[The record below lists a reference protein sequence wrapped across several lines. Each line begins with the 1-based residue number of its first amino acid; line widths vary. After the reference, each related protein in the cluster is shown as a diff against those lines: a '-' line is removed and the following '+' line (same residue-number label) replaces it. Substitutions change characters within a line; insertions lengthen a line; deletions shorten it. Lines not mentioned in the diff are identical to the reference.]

1 MFLFRKSVWFAWTLC
16 AFTFCLSAP
25 TLAQSEGT
33 ESDAGNEAVEPALEE
48 VSADEPAPSEPSDAD
63 AADAESSDTDASDV
77 EKTEAPTDATGAA
90 VEAQTGEGAGPDQAS
105 PESGGDADAPTP
117 DEAAPTDQP
126 EASAEQ
132 PEVSSDQPE
141 EAASDEEE
149 AEMADVNE
157 VMTGILE
164 AMGLRSGETQE
175 VHEFTLT
182 GGLLTPIP
190 DRDYGA
196 NYSGEEGFFV
206 ELGWV
211 NGKRKKSEEG
221 ALGGFSKHPDGL
233 SLRYAQHTAVVQAA
247 ALGVDRPDEADRQVS
262 FAQLSFLAP
271 QKVLLTP
278 LSAGPLRLRASVSGG
293 GGLAKMDVPTALSS
307 ALGGTGTELGD
318 ASGKWKLSLD
328 SSFNVSLGLRPT
340 DASGALRFSPS
351 AYYAYSLT
359 SVESDF
365 RFWRYLGHQALTD
378 TGFGIVGLI
387 AQVPF
392 KDKPLLKNLVQLA
405 VAGAAEWVEYEVF
418 YDPHNWPWD
427 DPAPMQFS
435 QHQFGVTFLY

>member
-1 MFLFRKSVWFAWTLC
+1 MFLFRKNAWFTWTLC
-16 AFTFCLSAP
+16 AFLFCLSAP

-33 ESDAGNEAVEPALEE
+33 ESDVGNEAVDPAVEQVE
-48 VSADEPAPSEPSDAD
+48 AVEAPTGEAE
-63 AADAESSDTDASDV
+63 DAEASDTEASDV
-77 EKTEAPTDATGAA
+77 EPPEDPAEATGVA
-90 VEAQTGEGAGPDQAS
+90 VEGQAGQD
-105 PESGGDADAPTP
+105 SGVEADAP
-117 DEAAPTDQP
+117 AAD

-132 PEVSSDQPE
+132 PEVPSEQPTE
-141 EAASDEEE
+141 TVSDEEE

-157 VMTGILE
+157 ALTEILE
-164 AMGLRSGETQE
+164 AMGLRSGETEE

-196 NYSGEEGFFV
+196 NYSGEDGFFV

-221 ALGGFSKHPDGL
+221 ALGGFSKHPEGL
-233 SLRYAQHTAVVQAA
+233 SLRYAQHTAVVQAS
-247 ALGVDRPDEADRQVS
+247 ALGVDRPDEADRQAS
-262 FAQLSFLAP
+262 FTQLSFFAP

-278 LSAGPLRLRASVSGG
+278 LAAGPLRLRASVSGG
-293 GGLAKMDVPTALSS
+293 AGLIKMDVPTALTS

-318 ASGKWKLSLD
+318 ASGKWKLSFD
-328 SSFNVSLGLRPT
+328 SSFNVSLGLRST

-365 RFWRYLGHQALTD
+365 RFWRYFGHQALTD
-378 TGFGIVGLI
+378 TGFGIVGLL

-392 KDKPLLKNLVQLA
+392 KDKPFLRNLIQLA